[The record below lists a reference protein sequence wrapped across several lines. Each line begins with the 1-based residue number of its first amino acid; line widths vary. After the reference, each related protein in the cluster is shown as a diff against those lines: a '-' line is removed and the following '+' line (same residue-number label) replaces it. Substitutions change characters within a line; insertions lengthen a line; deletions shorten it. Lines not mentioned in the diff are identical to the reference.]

1 MSAHGILSPS
11 GFNTWGNCPGS
22 VVISRDIPEEP
33 SVHAEEGTKA
43 HELACAIGVAR
54 AKGEVD
60 EPKSDDGEMLRCAR
74 DWAEL
79 THGYLEGNLGYG
91 FEYRVNLLPVTNREE
106 VGTADFWALQPD
118 GRLVVCDFKYGMGVR
133 VPAERNGQLSI
144 YAAALLA
151 QVNGGINFDGK
162 AKSVELVIFQPR
174 IYSEPST
181 WDPSNSEFLD
191 FVSDIMFRAEGA
203 EAELARFA
211 KDPKAKLDLRP
222 GEAQCRFC
230 RAKSVCPALRDLVK
244 KEIDA
249 DFDVIPIK
257 VDTGE
262 KDPAPVPS
270 PCVPND
276 PEKLARVLPWLETIE
291 KWCAACRQAAVSRI
305 ERGEYVSGWKLVN
318 GRKGARKWSKGA
330 QDKIDHLRL
339 GVKVLYEKKLI
350 SPAKAEKLARTGA
363 IGPRQWKKMQELIE
377 RGDGSRALVPES
389 DPRPALLFDVA
400 DDFKVI
406 SQDPAPENK
415 QLENKSNN
423 QADDPLDFI

>member
-33 SVHAEEGTKA
+33 SPHAEEGTKA
-43 HELACAIGVAR
+43 HELACAIGMAR
-54 AKGEVD
+54 ARGDVD

-74 DWAEL
+74 AWAEL
-79 THGYLEGNLGYG
+79 THGYLEGNIGYG

-162 AKSVELVIFQPR
+162 AKSIELVIYQPR
-174 IYSEPST
+174 IYSEPT
-181 WDPSNSEFLD
+181 CWDPSNSEFLD
-191 FVSDIMFRAEGA
+191 FVSDIMFRAEEA
-203 EAELARFA
+203 EAELVGFA

-257 VDTGE
+257 A
-262 KDPAPVPS
+262 DPGDKGPSSVPS
-270 PCVPND
+270 PRVPND

-291 KWCAACRQAAVSRI
+291 KWCAACRQSAVSRI

-406 SQDPAPENK
+406 SQDPAPEKK
-415 QLENKSNN
+415 QLENKSKN

>member
-1 MSAHGILSPS
+1 MSAHGILSHS
-11 GFNTWGNCPGS
+11 GVNIWGNCPGS
-22 VVISRDIPEEP
+22 VVISRDIREEP

-43 HELACAIGVAR
+43 HELACAIGMAR
-54 AKGEVD
+54 ARGDVD

-74 DWAEL
+74 GWAEL
-79 THGYLEGNLGYG
+79 THGYLAGNLGYG
-91 FEYRVNLLPVTNREE
+91 FEYRVNLEPVTGRSE

-144 YAAALLA
+144 YAAALRA
-151 QVNGGINFDGK
+151 QVDGGCNFDGK
-162 AKSVELVIFQPR
+162 AKSGERVVFQPR
-174 IYSEPST
+174 LYSEPST

-244 KEIDA
+244 KEIDK
-249 DFDVIPIK
+249 DFDIIPIK
-257 VDTGE
+257 AEPVDKGGKLVIPE
-262 KDPAPVPS
+262 IPVT
-270 PCVPND
+270 ND
-276 PEKLARVLPWLETIE
+276 PEKLACVLPWLDTIE

-400 DDFKVI
+400 KDFEVV
-406 SQDPAPENK
+406 QDPAPEKK
-415 QLENKSNN
+415 QLENKPNN